1 MTKRK
6 RAGLAAAG
14 GVLLAVLIGVAVCSQ
29 RGREEEISASGT
41 VEATEIELGFQ
52 VPGRIE
58 RVAVRE
64 GDRVEAGQELA
75 WLDRRELEARV
86 RSARAQLAAA
96 RARLAELEEGFRP
109 EEVEQA
115 RANLAAASQ
124 RLEDAR
130 RSLERSKRLFEGGAI
145 SREQLDREETAFAV
159 AEAQYRAAKEQL
171 DLMERGPRIQI
182 IEAQRAAVRQ
192 AEATVAQAEAA
203 LEGAVIKSPISGVV
217 SVQQRHPGEVVAA
230 GVPVLTVIDPDDRWV
245 RIYVRGDQVGRVSLG
260 QEAEIRA
267 DAYPDR
273 VYRGRVV
280 YIADEAE
287 FTPRNVQTREDRVR
301 LVYRMKVAVV
311 GDSSYDL
318 KPGLPADV
326 RLVALQRR

>member
-1 MTKRK
+1 MTKRN
-6 RAGLAAAG
+6 RAGLAAVG
-14 GVLLAVLIGVAVCSQ
+14 GALLAVLIGVVVSSR
-29 RGREEEISASGT
+29 RGGQEEVTASGT

-58 RVAVRE
+58 RIAVQE

-75 WLDRRELEARV
+75 WLDRRELEARL
-86 RSARAQLAAA
+86 RAAEAQLAAA

-115 RANLAAASQ
+115 RANLAAVGQ

-130 RSLERSKRLFEGGAI
+130 RSVERSRRLFEGGAI
-145 SREQLDREETAFAV
+145 SREQLDREETALAV
-159 AEAQYRAAKEQL
+159 VEAQYRGAKEQL
-171 DLMERGPRIQI
+171 DLMERGPRLQT

-192 AEATVAQAEAA
+192 AEAAVAQAEAA
-203 LEGAVIKSPISGVV
+203 VEGAVIRAPISGVI
-217 SVQQRHPGEVVAA
+217 SVQHRFPGEVVPA
-230 GVPVLTVIDPDDRWV
+230 GVPILTLIDPFDRWV
-245 RIYVRGDQVGRVSLG
+245 RIYVAGDEVGRVVLG

-273 VYRGRVV
+273 VYRGKVV

-287 FTPRNVQTREDRVR
+287 FTPRNVQTRKERVK
-301 LVYRMKVAVV
+301 LVYRVKVAVA

-326 RLVALQRR
+326 RLIWSPR